1 MARLISMYK
10 DMHRVPLK
18 APAVTTPESAVYAE
32 LDLALSGNPNR
43 EQLTAL
49 LSRHAYA
56 SDAAYQQNIDKSLD
70 HSDLLQVVS
79 RNTHMSAI
87 ILRDVII
94 GSTTF
99 KSTGSDAAGYR
110 VISQTVGSAASQYFV
125 VREDGTYRVV
135 ASNPDSREVGNF
147 ALYALAHNQP
157 VLAKSILDW
166 KRDLL
171 HKGGGDD
178 PFSGP
183 LLPLFWTVGSMRA
196 DADSPESIRLAA
208 ISLLVGSMDIK
219 PYMAQVVSARQHAS
233 GSRQT
238 DLDLLLAEGYVG
250 SEQPED
256 LRRLPSMR
264 CSIRK
269 PITATALELAGAAYA
284 MNHNATA
291 WKALLTPRLARRP
304 TDPDLLRA
312 QMSMFVAQHEYA
324 AGRKSLKTLFDSA
337 ARRSQTTTTSMRG
350 SDSLMMAWDRKLQPR
365 HSRPTQC
372 RGTVTRLPSYAG
384 VYLCRQNKVTEREQC
399 LSQAM
404 IAGTLGHP
412 DSAVWYCPGPAV

>member
-1 MARLISMYK
+1 MNSTPMAFATLPRQICLRPFLADRDLIEDDLKKNSPLLSQHRTNLGYALLYHHDYSQLEKLLPDIPPGINTSALTIAVAVAQKDAAAGLTAADHLNLSVEDRNKALLAAGDSLAQLGLYAQASSILSAGIQSGTDAPATARLISMYK

-183 LLPLFWTVGSMRA
+183 LLPLFWTVGSMRP

-238 DLDLLLAEGYVG
+238 DRTVVG
-250 SEQPED
+250 RR
-256 LRRLPSMR
+256 LRR
-264 CSIRK
+264 
-269 PITATALELAGAAYA
+269 
-284 MNHNATA
+284 
-291 WKALLTPRLARRP
+291 
-304 TDPDLLRA
+304 
-312 QMSMFVAQHEYA
+312 Q
-324 AGRKSLKTLFDSA
+324 
-337 ARRSQTTTTSMRG
+337 
-350 SDSLMMAWDRKLQPR
+350 
-365 HSRPTQC
+365 
-372 RGTVTRLPSYAG
+372 
-384 VYLCRQNKVTEREQC
+384 
-399 LSQAM
+399 
-404 IAGTLGHP
+404 
-412 DSAVWYCPGPAV
+412 